1 MFVDSLGNGLITLD
15 VPKRFRSRLQP
26 AICSFPLV
34 RRPGTRL
41 LLPLALLALLPASGC
56 GGSSDDG
63 SRPAPAVAEFP
74 SAKGKTIGDLLH
86 DPGAKPSK
94 LVIAP
99 ATQTFDVGENR
110 YAFGVFTRGQ
120 EQISDADVALYF
132 AKDGKGPV
140 IGPLPAQVTS
150 LETKPAYRATGASGP
165 GEATTVYVVPKV
177 DFNRNGP
184 WLAIAVLKG
193 NDGLEVTRLTAT
205 PVVGEFPQIPAD
217 GEKAPVIHTPTAAEV
232 GGDLAT
238 IDTRVPPDQM
248 HQVDFADVVGKKPV
262 VLVFATP
269 ALCQSRVCGPVVDAA
284 QQVAD
289 SYKGRADFIHM
300 EIWNDNEIGKG
311 PRPQVEAFN
320 LESEPWAFL
329 IDRNGIV
336 RDRIEGAFGVSELEE
351 AMRKIVSG

>member
-1 MFVDSLGNGLITLD
+1 MSVDSLGKRLTTLC
-15 VPKRFRSRLQP
+15 VPRSFRSRLHLP
-26 AICSFPLV
+26 ICSFPEV
-34 RRPGTRL
+34 RRPSLRSL
-41 LLPLALLALLPASGC
+41 LLLASLAALLIAGC
-56 GGSSDDG
+56 GGG
-63 SRPAPAVAEFP
+63 SEDQSRSAPAATEFP
-74 SAKGKTIGDLLH
+74 SAMGRTIGELLH
-86 DPGAKPSK
+86 DPGAKPTK

-120 EQISDADVALYF
+120 EQVDDADVALYF

-140 IGPLPAQVTS
+140 TGPLPAQVTS
-150 LETKPAYRATGASGP
+150 LETKPAYRATGAGGP
-165 GEATTVYVVPKV
+165 SEATTVYVVPKV
-177 DFNRNGP
+177 DFDRNGP
-184 WLAIAVLKG
+184 WTVVAMLKG
-193 NDGLEVTRLTAT
+193 ENGLEVSRVPS
-205 PVVGEFPQIPAD
+205 PVVGEFPQIPED

-232 GGDLAT
+232 GGNLAK

-248 HQVDFADVVGKKPV
+248 HEVDFADVLGKKPV

-269 ALCQSRVCGPVVDAA
+269 ALCQTRVCGPVVDVA

-289 SYKGRADFIHM
+289 SYKGKADFIHM
-300 EIWNDNEIGKG
+300 EIWNDNDIAKG

-329 IDRNGIV
+329 IDRKGIV

-351 AMRKIVSG
+351 AMRKIVPG

>member
-1 MFVDSLGNGLITLD
+1 MYVDLLGNGLLRLD
-15 VPKRFRSRLQP
+15 VPKGFRSRLQP
-26 AICSFPLV
+26 AICSFPRV
-34 RRPGTRL
+34 RRPGSHV
-41 LLPLALLALLPASGC
+41 LLPLAVLILLLVSGC
-56 GGSSDDG
+56 GGGSDDG
-63 SRPAPAVAEFP
+63 SRPAPAATEFP
-74 SAKGKTIGDLLH
+74 SAKGKTIGELLH
-86 DPGAKPSK
+86 DPGAKPTR

-120 EQISDADVALYF
+120 EQVSDADVALYF

-140 IGPLPAQVTS
+140 TGPLPAQVTS
-150 LETKPAYRATGASGP
+150 LETKPAYRATGAGGP

-177 DFNRNGP
+177 NLDRNGP
-184 WLAIAVLKG
+184 WLVVAMLKG
-193 NDGLEVTRLTAT
+193 KDGLEVSRVPS
-205 PVVGEFPQIPAD
+205 PVVGKFPQVPAV
-217 GEKAPVIHTPTAAEV
+217 GEKAPMIHTPTAAEV
-232 GGDLAT
+232 GGDLAK

-269 ALCQSRVCGPVVDAA
+269 ALCQTRVCGPVVDVE

-289 SYKGRADFIHM
+289 AYKGKAEFIHM
-300 EIWNDNEIGKG
+300 EIWNDNDIAKG

-329 IDRNGIV
+329 IDRHGIV

-351 AMRKIVSG
+351 AMRKITPG